1 MKRVV
6 VTGFGAIS
14 PLGHDWP
21 SVLAALKGG
30 RNAVQVME
38 DWAQYDGLNTQ
49 LGVPKFTFNVDADL
63 GVGLK
68 F

>member
-21 SVLAALKGG
+21 SVLAALKSG
-30 RNAVQVME
+30 RNAV
-38 DWAQYDGLNTQ
+38 AASCTTGRST
-49 LGVPKFTFNVDADL
+49 TA
-63 GVGLK
+63 
-68 F
+68 